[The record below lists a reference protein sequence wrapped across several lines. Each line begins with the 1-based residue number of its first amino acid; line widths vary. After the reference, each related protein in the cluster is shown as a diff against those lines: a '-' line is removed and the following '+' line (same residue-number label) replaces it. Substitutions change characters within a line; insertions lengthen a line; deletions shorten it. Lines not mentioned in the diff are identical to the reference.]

1 MFLFNPQFEICDPQ
15 LTEEAGLER
24 VLNTLVSEMKST
36 YGDNL
41 VALFLYGSAASGD
54 FHEKFS
60 DLNILCVLRKISVDL
75 LKKAEK
81 TVTWFVKRG
90 NPPPLFFTLEEIEQS
105 HDVFPIEFLDMQT
118 NHRLLF
124 GTDILQTL
132 EVERG
137 THRLELE
144 HELRTKLIGLR
155 QNFLTVSHDVR
166 AVEDLMLRS
175 LSAFVT
181 LFRHILMLMGESVP
195 VLKRDIIQ
203 RFCAKSRVDESLF
216 LRLLKAREEGQAM
229 RAAEVEPL
237 FQRYYE
243 EIAKLIQLVDQLPKA

>member
-1 MFLFNPQFEICDPQ
+1 
-15 LTEEAGLER
+15 
-24 VLNTLVSEMKST
+24 
-36 YGDNL
+36 
-41 VALFLYGSAASGD
+41 
-54 FHEKFS
+54 
-60 DLNILCVLRKISVDL
+60 
-75 LKKAEK
+75 
-81 TVTWFVKRG
+81 
-90 NPPPLFFTLEEIEQS
+90 
-105 HDVFPIEFLDMQT
+105 
-118 NHRLLF
+118 
-124 GTDILQTL
+124 
-132 EVERG
+132 
-137 THRLELE
+137 
-144 HELRTKLIGLR
+144 
-155 QNFLTVSHDVR
+155 
-166 AVEDLMLRS
+166 MLRS

>member
-1 MFLFNPQFEICDPQ
+1 M
-15 LTEEAGLER
+15 ER
-24 VLNTLVSEMKST
+24 VLNTLVSEMKRT

-41 VALFLYGSAASGD
+41 MALFLYGSAASGD

-60 DLNILCVLRKISVDL
+60 DLNILCVLREISVEL

-105 HDVFPIEFLDMQT
+105 HDVFPIEFLDIQT
-118 NHRLLF
+118 NHRLLC
-124 GTDILQTL
+124 GTDIFENL
-132 EVERG
+132 EIERG
-137 THRLELE
+137 NHRLELE

-155 QNFLTVSHDVR
+155 QSFLTVSHDAK

-181 LFRHILMLMGESVP
+181 LFRHILILMGESVP
-195 VLKRDIIQ
+195 IGKRDII
-203 RFCAKSRVDESLF
+203 RLFCTKWHGDESLF
-216 LRLLKAREEGQAM
+216 LSLLKTREEGLTLTV
-229 RAAEVEPL
+229 AEVGPI

-243 EIAKLIQLVDQLPKA
+243 EIEKLIKLVDRLPNA

>member
-1 MFLFNPQFEICDPQ
+1 M
-15 LTEEAGLER
+15 ER
-24 VLNTLVSEMKST
+24 VLKALVFEMKSI

-60 DLNILCVLRKISVDL
+60 DLNILCVLREISVEL

-81 TVTWFVKRG
+81 TVTWFVKKG

-105 HDVFPIEFLDMQT
+105 HDVFPIEFLDIQA
-118 NHRLLF
+118 NHRLLN
-124 GTDILQTL
+124 GTDIFENL
-132 EVERG
+132 EIEREN
-137 THRLELE
+137 HRLELE
-144 HELRTKLIGLR
+144 HELKTKLIGLR
-155 QNFLTVSHDVR
+155 QSFLTVSHDAK

-181 LFRHILMLMGESVP
+181 LFRHILILMGESVP
-195 VLKRDIIQ
+195 VPKRDIIQ
-203 RFCAKSRVDESLF
+203 LFCAKAKVDESLF
-216 LRLLKAREEGQAM
+216 LGLLKTREEGQPM
-229 RAAEVEPL
+229 TAADVEPL

-243 EIAKLIQLVDQLPKA
+243 EIGKLTKLVDRLPKAK